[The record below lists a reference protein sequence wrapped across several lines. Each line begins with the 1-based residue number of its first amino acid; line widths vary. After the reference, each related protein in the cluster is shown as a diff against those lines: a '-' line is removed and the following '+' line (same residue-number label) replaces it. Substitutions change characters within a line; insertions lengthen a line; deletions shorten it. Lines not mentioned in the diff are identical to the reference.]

1 MRLLVLGGTKFL
13 GRAVAEAALAR
24 GHELTLF
31 NRGTTNAELYPE
43 AERLRGDRN
52 GDLAA
57 LEGRSW
63 DAVVDPSGYVPR
75 LVRASAELLADA
87 VEHYTFI
94 SSVSV
99 YRDFRVPGFD
109 EDAPLSVLADPETE
123 VVQEAYGGLKALCED
138 VVDDVF
144 AGRGANV
151 RAGLIVGPHDP
162 TDRFTYWPR
171 RIAAGGR
178 VLAPAP
184 PGRPVQFVDARDL
197 GEWVVRLAEGRV
209 AGTFNATGPVP
220 PITFGDLLET
230 CRQVGGSGAEV
241 VWVDEAFLLEHE
253 VGPWMELPLW
263 LPESDEEA
271 RHMQTADV
279 SRAVAAGLTFRP
291 LAETV
296 RDTLAWADG
305 AADTRQPL
313 ASGMTMDGVG
323 LGPGREREL
332 LDAWSS
338 TAAS

>member
-1 MRLLVLGGTKFL
+1 
-13 GRAVAEAALAR
+13 
-24 GHELTLF
+24 
-31 NRGTTNAELYPE
+31 
-43 AERLRGDRN
+43 
-52 GDLAA
+52 
-57 LEGRSW
+57 
-63 DAVVDPSGYVPR
+63 VPR
-75 LVRASAELLADA
+75 LVRASAELLAGA

-99 YRDFRVPGFD
+99 YRDFRAPGFA
-109 EDAPLSVLADPETE
+109 ESAPLAELDDPETE
-123 VVQEAYGGLKALCED
+123 IVHEAYGGLKALCER

-144 AGRGANV
+144 AGRGANI

-171 RIAAGGR
+171 RIATGGR

-184 PGRPVQFVDARDL
+184 PGRPAQLIDARDL

-220 PITFGDLLET
+220 AITFGDVLAT
-230 CRQVGGSGAEV
+230 CRQVSGSGAEL
-241 VWVDEAFLLEHE
+241 VWVDEGFLLQHE
-253 VGPWMELPLW
+253 VGAWMELPLW
-263 LPESDEEA
+263 LPESDEDS

-296 RDTLAWADG
+296 RDTLAWAEG
-305 AADTRQPL
+305 TAADTRQPL
-313 ASGMTMDGVG
+313 ASGMAMDGVG
-323 LGPGREREL
+323 LEPEREHKL
-332 LDAWSS
+332 LAAWSS